1 VDDGI
6 SAGTE
11 HPVLA
16 EFCVE
21 MMLMQ
26 VIMLLTFRWC
36 CCCYLR
42 NFTDVGFETG
52 TFSHIYRSLL

>member
-11 HPVLA
+11 DRVLA
-16 EFCVE
+16 EFWVE

-26 VIMLLTFRWC
+26 VMLLTFRWC
-36 CCCYLR
+36 CCCYLQS
-42 NFTDVGFETG
+42 FTDVGFETG
-52 TFSHIYRSLL
+52 TFFDNYRLLL

>member
-6 SAGTE
+6 YAGTE
-11 HPVLA
+11 DPVLA

-36 CCCYLR
+36 CCSYLR
-42 NFTDVGFETG
+42 NFTDVGFENG
-52 TFSHIYRSLL
+52 TFFHYYRLLL